1 VTVRPAATLLDTRR
15 SSLVWATGL
24 ITAVAMGLAIGAG
37 QVAGAFLIVAL
48 LAAVL
53 APLLSLTSWCVLLLV
68 TSVAGR
74 GLVALFDL
82 PALVSFFHYP
92 VGAGLAV
99 CVARRPATPA
109 SRRIGRWLIGLVT
122 LLTVSM
128 LANGSHPLR
137 AMLFLVISG
146 EPLLVLWAVV
156 RWGPDAGTQRRVGLV
171 ALALLAIQVPL
182 GLRQGM
188 TLGWTDPVQG
198 TLVGNGAGAHL
209 LGGLFALGLL
219 MAISASLGRRIPWS
233 ISLAVAVV
241 AVGMMIASGANQ
253 VMIAVAVALA
263 TLPLTA
269 WSPLRGRIR
278 RPLLLGGAALAL
290 LVAATALVVME
301 RTSHS
306 GDILARAEG
315 LCRPDH
321 LPEVHLVRQRLSR
334 QPLQLV
340 LGSGP
345 GTSASRASLL
355 LTPQMLK
362 ESSPLAAFRLP
373 PTEEAL
379 RIVSQVR
386 ASGGGSAEAIASG
399 TLGVLGDLGLLGLAG
414 LALIVAGLWRQARS
428 WGGWLAVS
436 ARGAL
441 VMTTILLFV
450 DNWLE
455 YPEYAVPLA
464 LLLAF
469 AMRQRSARTSP

>member
-1 VTVRPAATLLDTRR
+1 VTVRPAATFLDTRR

-24 ITAVAMGLAIGAG
+24 IAAVAMGLAIGVG
-37 QVAGAFLIVAL
+37 QGAGAFLIIAL

-53 APLLSLTSWCVLLLV
+53 APVLSLTSWCVLLLV
-68 TSVAGR
+68 TSIAGR

-82 PALVSFFHYP
+82 PALASFLHYP
-92 VGAGLAV
+92 VAAGFAV

-109 SRRIGRWLIGLVT
+109 SQRIGRWLIGFVT
-122 LLTVSM
+122 LLTLSM

-137 AMLFLVISG
+137 AMIFLIISG

-156 RWGPDAGTQRRVGLV
+156 RWGPDAGTERRVGLA

-219 MAISASLGRRIPWS
+219 VAIGASLDRRIPWP

-253 VMIAVAVALA
+253 VLIAVAAALV

-269 WSPLRGRIR
+269 WSALRGRIGR
-278 RPLLLGGAALAL
+278 RLLLGGAVLAIL
-290 LVAATALVVME
+290 LAATALVLMQ

-315 LCRPDH
+315 LYRPDQ
-321 LPEVHLVRQRLSR
+321 LPEVRLVQERLSR

-345 GTSASRASLL
+345 GTSASRASIL

-373 PTEEAL
+373 PTEDAL
-379 RIVSQVR
+379 RIVSRVR
-386 ASGGGSAEAIASG
+386 VSGGGSAEAIASG

-414 LALIVAGLWRQARS
+414 LALIVAGLWRQARRS
-428 WGGWLAVS
+428 GGWLAVS

-441 VMTTILLFV
+441 VMTTILLAV

-469 AMRQRSARTSP
+469 ALQQRSARTSP